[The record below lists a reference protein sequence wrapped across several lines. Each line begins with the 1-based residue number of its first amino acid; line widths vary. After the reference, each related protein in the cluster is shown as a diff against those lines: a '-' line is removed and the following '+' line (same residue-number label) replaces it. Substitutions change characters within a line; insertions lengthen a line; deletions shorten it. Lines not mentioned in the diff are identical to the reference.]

1 MADEIDAGQERG
13 EISTC
18 DRPDEP
24 VQTAD
29 SLGLDWRRVAE
40 WRATRDKGEGAV
52 EKAIQSV
59 ASPSVDITDRE
70 AYQEYAR
77 LAPGR

>member
-13 EISTC
+13 EISTGG
-18 DRPDEP
+18 RPDEP

-29 SLGLDWRRVAE
+29 RLGLNWRRVAE
-40 WRATRDKGEGAV
+40 WRATKGEGGV

-59 ASPSVDITDRE
+59 ASPSIDITDRE

-77 LAPGR
+77 LVPGR